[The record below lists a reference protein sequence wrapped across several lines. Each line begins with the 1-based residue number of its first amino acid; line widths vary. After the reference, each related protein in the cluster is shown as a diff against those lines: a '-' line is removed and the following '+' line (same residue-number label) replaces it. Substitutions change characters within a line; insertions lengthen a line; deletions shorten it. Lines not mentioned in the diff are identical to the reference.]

1 MEFHHVPVLLAE
13 CLEGLAIQPEGTY
26 LDGTAGGAGHSKEIA
41 SRLAGGRLIS
51 LDQDPDAVK
60 TATQRLTGLP
70 ATVVQENF
78 RHADKVLERLG
89 VEGLDGALLDLG
101 VSSHQLDDAGRGFS
115 YLADAPL
122 DMRMSQTGPTAAD
135 LVATLPRE
143 ELARILNEYGEEPNA
158 WQIAGRIVRERE
170 REPIETTGRL
180 AAIVAGAVPSAVRRK
195 AKNPARRT
203 FQALRIAVNGELDAL
218 SEGMDAIFAALRPGG
233 RFCIITFHSLEDRL
247 VKQRFKQWATACTCP
262 PEFPVCVCGG
272 KAKARLVTRKPI
284 EPSAAEQKEN
294 RRARSAKL
302 RIVEKL

>member
-1 MEFHHVPVLLAE
+1 MERNYHIPVLLE
-13 CLEGLAIQPEGTY
+13 ESVGL
-26 LDGTAGGAGHSKEIA
+26 
-41 SRLAGGRLIS
+41 
-51 LDQDPDAVK
+51 
-60 TATQRLTGLP
+60 
-70 ATVVQENF
+70 
-78 RHADKVLERLG
+78 LG
-89 VEGLDGALLDLG
+89 VESSGTYVDLTFGGGGHSRRILSMLGPEGRLYGFDQDSDTSGNVPLDSRFHYVESNFRFLRGALRLRGVAGVDGILADLG
-101 VSSHQLDDAGRGFS
+101 VSSHHFDAVERGFS
-115 YLADAPL
+115 FRGSAPL

-180 AAIVAGAVPSAVRRK
+180 ASIVAGAVPSAVRRK

-247 VKQRFKQWATACTCP
+247 VKQRFKQRATACTCP

-284 EPSAAEQKEN
+284 EPSAAEQEEN